1 MTKKINKSPTAE
13 IKQIPKNV
21 KRGKTKIKTIIHRK
35 KCLKDTR
42 ATRGSVKFTC
52 HRLKRRPKRN
62 RKGCWRQ
69 LELIGIA
76 RNLDAIQL
84 GSYKAQ
90 LWTHCFHG
98 SLEEGPICS
107 HDCLWAH
114 CQSSHRCCNSCSH
127 FWGILETLYL
137 WVYLPL
143 FSDSWIYFYAARRNS
158 LLCYYWEDNMLVIC
172 GCFVWVLQLC
182 FLASGF
188 VNKVFT
194 IQTSI
199 IGECDI
205 DPRVFSDS
213 PKKKRIKNISFQ
225 LILFQG
231 LGKWLKLKK
240 KKKKH

>member
-21 KRGKTKIKTIIHRK
+21 KRGKTKIKTIIDKK

-52 HRLKRRPKRN
+52 HRLKRWPKRN

-69 LELIGIA
+69 LKLIGIA

-98 SLEEGPICS
+98 SLDEWPICS

-114 CQSSHRCCNSCSH
+114 CQSSYRCCNSCSH
-127 FWGILETLYL
+127 FWG
-137 WVYLPL
+137 
-143 FSDSWIYFYAARRNS
+143 DSWYSVSLSLSSTLLWFLNI
-158 LLCYYWEDNMLVIC
+158 LLCCKKLSALLLLLFYWEDNVSHL
-172 GCFVWVLQLC
+172 WVFCLGTATL
-182 FLASGF
+182 FSGLWF
-188 VNKVFT
+188 CKQGIYNSDFNYWWMWYRPS
-194 IQTSI
+194 SI
-199 IGECDI
+199 
-205 DPRVFSDS
+205 F
-213 PKKKRIKNISFQ
+213 
-225 LILFQG
+225 
-231 LGKWLKLKK
+231 W
-240 KKKKH
+240 